1 MYGKSSNYDAKAD
14 ILRGRGVNV
23 TSEISA
29 TLLAACKWVVV
40 ETRLYLLRVE
50 LRSLISIG
58 KNRLTLECNSRAG
71 DEWRCAVPLG
81 RVTATAEL

>member
-1 MYGKSSNYDAKAD
+1 MLKQ
-14 ILRGRGVNV
+14 ILRSRGVNV
-23 TSEISA
+23 TSEVR
-29 TLLAACKWVVV
+29 VVV